1 MERLRHRLG
10 RRRAGPGGA
19 GPKKLKPFSA
29 GAPALPDVAK
39 RKGRLDAADREIVGE
54 CRCAHDAATLPSV
67 RAFVAVSAGGRM
79 QWVARRARMRPRRAQ
94 GRGAGSFAAAA
105 AGRVTGRAG
114 ARTRRTDRTLGGSA
128 QALSPAWFWR
138 RVTASA
144 ACYAG
149 PASGIEGTSG
159 LRGMAEIEVPR
170 RCGTQGGA
178 PWSKAESMS
187 NRDTFHRFSAW
198 EQDGYLCH
206 RSGRGSKLSPC
217 HLRAGVEVVV
227 IT

>member
-1 MERLRHRLG
+1 MQRIERLLASVAVHTMLRCCLPCARL
-10 RRRAGPGGA
+10 
-19 GPKKLKPFSA
+19 S
-29 GAPALPDVAK
+29 
-39 RKGRLDAADREIVGE
+39 E
-54 CRCAHDAATLPSV
+54 
-67 RAFVAVSAGGRM
+67 AVSAGGRM

-159 LRGMAEIEVPR
+159 LRGMAEIEVAPALR
-170 RCGTQGGA
+170 DAGGR
-178 PWSKAESMS
+178 PV
-187 NRDTFHRFSAW
+187 
-198 EQDGYLCH
+198 EQS
-206 RSGRGSKLSPC
+206 R
-217 HLRAGVEVVV
+217 
-227 IT
+227 ITE

>member
-1 MERLRHRLG
+1 MQRIERLLASVAVHRCC
-10 RRRAGPGGA
+10 
-19 GPKKLKPFSA
+19 
-29 GAPALPDVAK
+29 
-39 RKGRLDAADREIVGE
+39 DAAFRARV
-54 CRCAHDAATLPSV
+54 CRRPCRPVDACM
-67 RAFVAVSAGGRM
+67 GGTPP
-79 QWVARRARMRPRRAQ
+79 RMRPRRAQ
-94 GRGAGSFAAAA
+94 GRGAGSFAAAAA

-178 PWSKAESMS
+178 PWSKAESLS
-187 NRDTFHRFSAW
+187 NRDTFHRFSTW